1 MRIALLV
8 AVAAF
13 GLPSVAQ
20 AMDPGEWE
28 FRTTVSSPM
37 MQVPQVATA
46 LQCVTPEDARDPTR
60 YAARNEAP
68 GCTVKPGARTAGSYN
83 WTVLCADQGMRGSGS
98 ATFTGK
104 TIESAMRLNSDFQ
117 GVKMEIRTE
126 TKGRYLGPCKA
137 K

>member
-1 MRIALLV
+1 MRNALLA
-8 AVAAF
+8 AVAAL
-13 GLPSVAQ
+13 LPSVSAH

-28 FRTTVSSPM
+28 FRTTVSSSM

-46 LQCVTPEDARDPTR
+46 VQCVTPEDARDPTR

-68 GCTVKPGARTAGSYN
+68 GCTVKPGARTADSYE
-83 WTVLCADQGMRGSGS
+83 WTVACDSQGMRGGGS
-98 ATFTGK
+98 ARFAGK
-104 TIESAMRLNSDFQ
+104 TLESTMRLTVDSS
-117 GVKMEIRTE
+117 GLKMEIRSE

>member
-1 MRIALLV
+1 MKIALSAV
-8 AVAAF
+8 VAALF
-13 GLPSVAQ
+13 LPGAAQ

-46 LQCVTPEDARDPTR
+46 VQCVTPEDARDPTR

-68 GCTVKPGARTAGSYN
+68 GCTVKPGARTADSYE
-83 WTVLCADQGMRGSGS
+83 WTVACDGQGMRGGGRARFSG
-98 ATFTGK
+98 K
-104 TIESAMRLNSDFQ
+104 ELESSMRLNVDSP
-117 GVKMEIRTE
+117 GLKMEISSE
-126 TKGRYLGPCKA
+126 TKGRYMGPCKA